1 MAVTDLPDVDTS
13 SWLQFQANQFQQQAQ
28 QDISGDA
35 IGHAFQQ
42 GLEDTQAWADNLLG
56 NQPSGG
62 PQLGGAPEPEPV
74 PQPEATPPV
83 GPEAPSSLPSA
94 EPPVDTSQ
102 VGQGVSSSPVSA
114 PDLAQSPPAPDQGV
128 TPPLTGLAPA
138 TPPQPVPP
146 TPSPL
151 ETATPGVT
159 APLTGLAVPAAPQQ
173 PTEPGLI
180 TAGNIDLNNRPVV
193 QNPDGSIS
201 TVRSISFD
209 DGDGRETLIPTVAAD
224 GSRILSND
232 EAIDQ
237 YHQTGQHLGVF
248 DTPENAD
255 TYAQKLHEQ
264 QATQYGAGPADT
276 TPAGVT
282 PPLTGIP
289 ASYPVATPEQ
299 PTPLTGSPTE
309 TATPGV
315 TAPLVGLPYTPP
327 PVTTSST
334 APDASSMGAIDSSS
348 HDAFYKSFAPYAAY
362 ISSKTGISPDLITA
376 MASSESN
383 WGNAPGNELFGIK
396 ALPGE
401 KSQSLAT
408 HEGAGA
414 AAVNVNQDFAA
425 YDTPLESADAFIN
438 LITKHYPAA
447 MGTQTGADLAH
458 GLKAG
463 GYFTAGEG
471 EYAAILS
478 SRAREVD
485 ASVSPTGYSVPTAA
499 DVTSGR
505 VPGGRPS
512 QFGDQTIDR
521 GTAATI
527 CGPAAAIAFYRATGR
542 DMTLNEAM
550 SMASARGDWDAAS
563 GMHGIGSEADLLKGM
578 GVQTHVTSGVNWDQ
592 VQADIASGNPVILDS
607 PGHYWV
613 VDGYNPD
620 TGQYHFGTSSS
631 DLIAANH
638 QEWFTPQDAA
648 KLGMGDFRGALF
660 IDNAQPAGSVAQSA
674 GSASG
679 ATSSGRNGAQQLYM
693 DAMQTADDSANSGL
707 DWLTQQKNSVG
718 DLFSGA
724 GSKTNDLSQQLAA
737 QSTGF
742 ANQFLNPSNLAPEG
756 STAAT
761 QTLPTPITP
770 TSDLITDTAGNVYQ
784 KVGSG
789 FSGLGT
795 GLNQDITGAN
805 QFLDTAAQPGLQ
817 RQRDIEATIDANNP
831 VGGVPLIGGVTSELA
846 KTGAALGTGLEVAR
860 DEYNAL
866 SAAKNQ
872 FIEEHNPLNYNG
884 PEVTTPTADIPGI
897 GTVGGTIRPLGL
909 LTSGAAEIGTD
920 PITWITAPGLEQGV
934 SAGLKAVGGDALNPV
949 ARWIAEKGLVGAG
962 YGGIQA
968 GETPNITP
976 AEAALD
982 IATGSLTNL
991 VGAGA
996 LKAGGA
1002 AVPAVAS
1009 EIASRLPGEP
1019 ATVFAHTGLPEEA
1032 GGAITPEA
1040 QRLLEQAQ
1048 GGAMPAFVTDNLRRI
1063 AGDNGIDVTENTRP
1077 QDIIDQLNTMQQGAQ
1092 AAPTPAEDPAVYSKA
1107 YNRGWAASVR
1117 EGMRETPAATS
1128 PLERADDR
1136 GEHPGWYQGYLDQ
1149 AAGRDKNPTPVVE
1162 QPLTTAERA
1171 PLSPEVAARQS
1182 DMVGKLNALDD
1193 QINQW
1198 QSSGIQAPTDMLQAR
1213 DALRQQLGAEHPQ
1226 LISEAASHVATNG
1239 AAGEPVIQR
1248 AVQENLQ
1255 RPEVTSGYVRTGTPP
1270 GEVATQ
1276 LEHDMRVV
1284 NGGAAELANPRW
1296 NADGSPA
1303 NEAARRIPLIE
1314 AGRAGAPKPPEMRPG
1329 FQGRPI
1335 ELSDAEQIARLR
1347 PEAMHP
1353 DVAREVANAA
1363 REVGWA
1369 NDERRGVISD
1379 PVAQRMAADWA
1390 NGQKLDDL
1398 IKEWRPGTAYNTEQ
1412 LRALRAEQAQL
1423 GAEVAWL
1430 HEQAANLHELPLDA
1444 QQALVTRLLST
1455 QDRLEAVTRVF
1466 EAGRAESGRGQRA
1479 FMGQTT
1485 AADMFKSARDA
1496 QDLEQ
1501 ANAIARREAA
1511 QNRATRAA
1519 NLSDQVDA
1527 LEQEKQAARRNGT
1540 TGRPQRE
1547 PLPTE
1552 LEPGHI
1558 EARPGRGYPPTT
1570 SNLEARDR
1578 LFNNIADA
1586 YEQLQRYRA
1595 QGLDMKEEDF
1605 QALQA
1610 QRERNAA
1617 NRKALLDAREDPQKL
1632 LDALRQELAGERKVF
1647 ASQRP
1652 SIEAYQ
1658 QFKRPGGPLE
1668 QQPLGQHGPSPREV
1682 LQAQKRQALR
1692 DMNRANQE
1700 AKLAW
1705 DRRMTARQKL
1715 LQQKGELM
1723 ADLSKRGIPPDTI
1736 ARASSAFNDMVKSGA
1751 DPTEFAHWWATFKA
1765 DPAGWS
1771 EFPNALHYNSM
1782 ISGVP
1787 TAERIGIGGSLS
1799 VLYSNLRDSAFT
1811 PQFGAAMKGTWL
1823 GLMKGLSLFAETL
1836 THGQNLE
1843 RTLREV
1849 EAGTYRAPLSSRI
1862 RLGMVNPSLQ
1872 RLGLAGRFGERLAR
1886 GLELPG
1892 RLHSGMNDLL
1902 ESVAYYGDAY
1912 RRFSEESQQLGLGPQ
1927 EEAAFIAKQA
1937 ELMSQGKRMDVA
1949 REARQY
1955 AQTASLRGDM
1965 GWMTSALKQLGRVPY
1980 IGKIIMPFVRVAANM
1995 TARMIDFSPVGGLG
2009 TAWDTFRT
2017 RGAYADTRSFAD
2029 VRALAPD
2036 RFGNKFD
2043 KNMALRPFDQ
2053 RLKDN
2058 VVGSALTAFALWQ
2071 AFNDNVTGGGPTD
2084 SAKRQNL
2091 EAQGWQPWS
2100 LRILNHYVPFRLL
2113 SYGAAPFALA
2123 GSIHD
2128 AVAYRKANEGPA
2140 DVALASLQRAAE
2152 FGLSESY
2159 LRDPSN
2165 AVMGLQDPAR
2175 YGSSFVTDLAT
2186 SMIPYGSL
2194 LADFAE
2200 SPIPGVGSGGVQKG
2214 PYTGN
2219 ILEDAL
2225 TKAAARTPFVT
2236 NLVPNRQDI
2245 LGRDLQTASG
2255 GWAGFTP
2262 GNITNAGPSDL
2273 AILTEAGRS
2282 LQPVRDQA
2290 FSHDEKLGIKLKP
2303 AEQAAMNTARGQ
2315 YLQPQLEALAA
2326 NPSFTNLPDEQK
2338 QIVLQRVI
2346 SQAEKR
2352 ASTEAFARAYADDP
2366 TRIQPAVFGG
2376 QPSIVNPRV
2385 GMPAVA
2391 AQ

>member
-1 MAVTDLPDVDTS
+1 MAVTDLPDVDTQ

-42 GLEDTQAWADNLLG
+42 GIEDTQAWADNLLG
-56 NQPSGG
+56 NQPQPAG
-62 PQLGGAPEPEPV
+62 PQLGGAPEPEPQPP

-83 GPEAPSSLPSA
+83 GPEAASSLAPA

-102 VGQGVSSSPVSA
+102 VGSGVSSSPTTA
-114 PDLAQSPPAPDQGV
+114 PDLTQSFTAQPAPDQGV

-138 TPPQPVPP
+138 TPPQPVPS
-146 TPSPL
+146 TPQPL

-159 APLTGLAVPAAPQQ
+159 Q
-173 PTEPGLI
+173 
-180 TAGNIDLNNRPVV
+180 
-193 QNPDGSIS
+193 
-201 TVRSISFD
+201 
-209 DGDGRETLIPTVAAD
+209 
-224 GSRILSND
+224 
-232 EAIDQ
+232 
-237 YHQTGQHLGVF
+237 
-248 DTPENAD
+248 
-255 TYAQKLHEQ
+255 
-264 QATQYGAGPADT
+264 
-276 TPAGVT
+276 
-282 PPLTGIP
+282 PLTGIAPP
-289 ASYPVATPEQ
+289 APSPPDTSQTPEGVTPALTGIPPSYPVATPDQ

-309 TATPGV
+309 TAMPGV
-315 TAPLVGLPYTPP
+315 TAPLVGILYTPP
-327 PVTTSST
+327 PVTAQPSTTSM
-334 APDASSMGAIDSSS
+334 PDTGGVDPAIIYAIS
-348 HDAFYKSFAPYAAY
+348 H
-362 ISSKTGISPDLITA
+362 T
-376 MASSESN
+376 E
-383 WGNAPGNELFGIK
+383 
-396 ALPGE
+396 
-401 KSQSLAT
+401 
-408 HEGAGA
+408 
-414 AAVNVNQDFAA
+414 
-425 YDTPLESADAFIN
+425 
-438 LITKHYPAA
+438 
-447 MGTQTGADLAH
+447 TGADSLARGQLTLGIGTAAKSGAGSSGMSWGTNTAGAEEAGQPGRFWAYNSVPEASDAFANYIAGNMPEMTPYLGNAQAFFQH
-458 GLKAG
+458 LDDIQSNYYVPMAG
-463 GYFTAGEG
+463 GESKTSY
-471 EYAAILS
+471 YQKWKS
-478 SRAREVD
+478 M
-485 ASVSPTGYSVPTAA
+485 AA
-499 DVTSGR
+499 DYTAKNGPGTVPDYSAPTSADLAGGR
-505 VPGGRPS
+505 VAGGRPS
-512 QFGDQTIDR
+512 QFSDQTIDK

-550 SMASARGDWDAAS
+550 SMASARGDWDAGS

-592 VQADIASGNPVILDS
+592 VQADVANGNPVILDS

-638 QEWFTPQDAA
+638 QEWFTPQAAA

-660 IDNAQPAGSVAQSA
+660 IDNANPAGSVARDT

-679 ATSSGRNGAQQLYM
+679 ATSAGRNGAQQLYM
-693 DAMQTADDSANSGL
+693 DAMQTADSSANSGL
-707 DWLTQQKNSVG
+707 DWLTQQKN
-718 DLFSGA
+718 DLGTSFSNV
-724 GSKTNDLSQQLAA
+724 GSKANDLSQQLL
-737 QSTGF
+737 QGGSDF
-742 ANQFLNPSNLAPEG
+742 SNQFLNPSNLAPEG

-784 KVGSG
+784 RVGSG
-789 FSGLGT
+789 LSSLGT

-831 VGGVPLIGGVTSELA
+831 VGGLPLIGGVTSELA
-846 KTGAALGTGLEVAR
+846 KTGAALGTGLEVAH
-860 DEYNAL
+860 DEYSAL
-866 SAAKNQ
+866 SQAKNQ

-884 PEVTTPTADIPGI
+884 PEFTTPTADIPGV

-909 LTSGAAEIGTD
+909 LTTGAAEIGTD
-920 PITWITAPGLEQGV
+920 PLTWITAPGLEQGV
-934 SAGLKAVGGDALNPV
+934 NAGIKAIGGDALNPV

-1002 AVPAVAS
+1002 AVPAVVS
-1009 EIASRLPGEP
+1009 EVASRLPGEP
-1019 ATVFAHTGLPEEA
+1019 LTAAASTGLPEDVAARLARGEGTA
-1032 GGAITPEA
+1032 ADHHLASQLGVTPTVNEITDVARRVADA
-1040 QRLLEQAQ
+1040 QGLDPAEVQNRMNASDASLQAFNDQWPDRLRALTTSDAYRNAPDWRQGQMVDNERALLESQTTPGSPRFGQSDTTLGMGGGTGSTLPPEGTVQRTLLNSDIANAQ
-1048 GGAMPAFVTDNLRRI
+1048 T
-1063 AGDNGIDVTENTRP
+1063 
-1077 QDIIDQLNTMQQGAQ
+1077 
-1092 AAPTPAEDPAVYSKA
+1092 
-1107 YNRGWAASVR
+1107 
-1117 EGMRETPAATS
+1117 
-1128 PLERADDR
+1128 
-1136 GEHPGWYQGYLDQ
+1136 
-1149 AAGRDKNPTPVVE
+1149 
-1162 QPLTTAERA
+1162 
-1171 PLSPEVAARQS
+1171 PLSPEVVARQS

-1198 QSSGIQAPTDMLQAR
+1198 QASGIQAPTDMLEAR
-1213 DALRQQLGAEHPQ
+1213 AALRQQLGAEHPR

-1255 RPEVTSGYVRTGTPP
+1255 RPEVTNGYTRTGTPP

-1296 NADGSPA
+1296 NADASPA

-1353 DVAREVANAA
+1353 DVAREIASAA

-1390 NGQKLDDL
+1390 NSQKLDDL

-1444 QQALVTRLLST
+1444 QQAQVTRLIST
-1455 QDRLEAVTRVF
+1455 QDRLEAITKVF

-1511 QNRATRAA
+1511 QSRATRAA

-1527 LEQEKQAARRNGT
+1527 LEQEKQTARRNGT

-1586 YEQLQRYRA
+1586 YEELQRYRA
-1595 QGLDMKEEDF
+1595 MGLDMKEEDF
-1605 QALQA
+1605 QRLQA
-1610 QRERNAA
+1610 QRELNAA

-1647 ASQRP
+1647 RSQRP

-1668 QQPLGQHGPSPREV
+1668 REPLGQHGPTPKEV
-1682 LQAQKRQALR
+1682 LQAQKTQALR
-1692 DMNRANQE
+1692 DMRRANQE

-1705 DRRMTARQKL
+1705 DKRMTARQKL

-1782 ISGVP
+1782 IAGAP

-1799 VLYSNLRDSAFT
+1799 VLYSVLRDSAFT

-1862 RLGMVNPSLQ
+1862 RMGMVNPSLQ

-1886 GLELPG
+1886 GLELP
-1892 RLHSGMNDLL
+1892 RRVHSGMNDLL

-1912 RRFSEESQQLGLGPQ
+1912 RRFAQESQQLGLGPQ
-1927 EEAAFIAKQA
+1927 EEPAFIAKQA

-1965 GWMTSALKQLGRVPY
+1965 GWMTSALKVLGRTPY

-2029 VRALAPD
+2029 VRAMAPD

-2053 RLKDN
+2053 RIKDN

-2071 AFNDNVTGGGPTD
+2071 AFNDNVTGGGPED

-2100 LRILNHYVPFRLL
+2100 LRILNHYVPYRMLT
-2113 SYGAAPFALA
+2113 YGAAPFALA

-2128 AVAYRKANEGPA
+2128 AIAYQKAGQGPLDVAA
-2140 DVALASLQRAAE
+2140 DVGKRAAE

-2200 SPIPGVGSGGVQKG
+2200 SPIPYVGSGGVQKG

-2219 ILEDAL
+2219 VLEDAL
-2225 TKAAARTPFVT
+2225 TKAASRTPFVT

-2245 LGRDLQTASG
+2245 LGRDLQTPSG

-2262 GNITNAGPSDL
+2262 GNITNAGPSPAL
-2273 AILTEAGRS
+2273 AAMTQAGRS
-2282 LQPVRDQA
+2282 LQPVRNEA
-2290 FSHDEKLGIKLKP
+2290 FSGDEKMGVKLTP
-2303 AEQAAMNTARGQ
+2303 TEQAAMNTERGQ
-2315 YLQPQLEALAA
+2315 YVEKMITPVVQSASYQH
-2326 NPSFTNLPDEQK
+2326 LPDAAK
-2338 QIVLQRVI
+2338 QQVLQQLI
-2346 SQAEKR
+2346 SSAER
-2352 ASTEAFARAYADDP
+2352 TASQLAFARAVQADP
-2366 TRIQPAVFGG
+2366 KRAQPATFGG
-2376 QPSIVNPRV
+2376 QPSIVNPRT

-2391 AQ
+2391 AS